1 MFTNRK
7 TAIIFT
13 AFILFLIIIKS
24 TGLFNWYNMV
34 TNTMEPAI
42 KKHSNVFVSNLFK
55 YDNNDII
62 VFEDKYFSEP
72 VIFRLIGKTD
82 DKIQI
87 KSGALFVNG
96 KKVNDENKLPEY
108 KVPRGL
114 FFQIIESEKIFHSY
128 EPAQLTYIDTF
139 RVAAYRN
146 YAKSLNLEELIY
158 DKSYE
163 EKEIEE
169 TYNKKWNRDNFGPL
183 VIPKSKLFVLG
194 DNRGNSIDSR
204 YFGLVDIE
212 YVKGKV
218 LF

>member
-7 TAIIFT
+7 TAIIFS
-13 AFILFLIIIKS
+13 AIILFLIIIKS
-24 TGLFNWYNMV
+24 TGLFNWYVMV
-34 TNTMEPAI
+34 VNTMEPAI
-42 KKHSNVFVSNLFK
+42 KQHSNVFVTNLFK

-62 VFEDKYFSEP
+62 VFENKYFSEP
-72 VIFRLIGKTD
+72 VIFRLIGKTG

-87 KSGALFVNG
+87 KSGVLFLNG
-96 KKVNDENKLPEY
+96 NEVIDENKLQEY

-114 FFQIIESEKIFHSY
+114 FFEIIESEKIFHSY
-128 EPAQLTYIDTF
+128 ESAQLTYIDTF

-146 YAKSLNLEELIY
+146 YAKSLDLEELIY
-158 DKSYE
+158 DESYE
-163 EKEIEE
+163 EEEIEE
-169 TYNKKWNRDNFGPL
+169 IYNKKWNRDNFGPL
-183 VIPKSKLFVLG
+183 IIPKSKLFVLG

-212 YVKGKV
+212 DIKGKV